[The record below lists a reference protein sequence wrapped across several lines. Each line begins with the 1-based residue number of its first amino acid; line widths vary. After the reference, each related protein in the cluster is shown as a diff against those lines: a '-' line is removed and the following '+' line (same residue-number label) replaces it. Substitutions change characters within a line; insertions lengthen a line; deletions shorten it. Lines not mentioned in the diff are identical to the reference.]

1 MQVIEQCEGIFSI
14 SVFKTDNNGNEVPG
28 SRREPV
34 PPFRNLITN
43 AGLDRMGGF
52 GDFLTWCQV
61 GSGSGAPAPG
71 DTTLQSRVAGTNI
84 RNSTVTGSQG
94 SAPYFTWLRN
104 VMRFAQGVATGVLAE
119 VGIGWASTG
128 SLFSRALILDALGTP
143 TTITVLADESLDVT
157 YELRSYPSV
166 TDVTGTIVAT
176 GNIGGSYNYILRAAN
191 VTNNDSQSG
200 WLIEATGVSAGQLS
214 PTGDGKNVY
223 DGSIGPITGR
233 PAGAVQR
240 GKSITVSAY
249 SAGSYKRD
257 FSLVLG
263 LNDANFPTGLRS
275 AMIKIGTGCYQIQV
289 DPVIAKTPNDEVVF
303 NLSHSWARRQ

>member
-14 SVFKTDNNGNEVPG
+14 SVFKTDSNGNEVPG

-43 AGLDRMGGF
+43 AGLDRMGEF
-52 GDFLTWCQV
+52 ADFLTWCQV

-71 DTTLQSRVAGTNI
+71 DTTLQSRVAGTSVL
-84 RNSTVTGSQG
+84 NSSVSGTQG
-94 SAPYFTWLRN
+94 SAPYFTWRRN

-128 SLFSRALILDALGTP
+128 SLFSRARILDALGTP

-191 VTNNDSQSG
+191 VTHNDSYVG
-200 WLIEATGVSAGQLS
+200 WHIGAAGISAGQLS
-214 PTGDGKNVY
+214 LAAVY
-223 DGSIGPITGR
+223 DGNIGPITGQ
-233 PAGAVQR
+233 PAGGLQA
-240 GKSITVSAY
+240 GKSTSVSAY

-263 LNDANFPTGLRS
+263 LNDANFPSGLRS
-275 AMIKIGTGCYQIQV
+275 AMIKIGIGCYQIQV
-289 DPVIAKTPNDEVVF
+289 DPVIAKTPNAEVVF
-303 NLSHSWARRQ
+303 NLSHSWARRP